1 MKHGAMRF
9 MGYTLHHNPHTLQI
23 ISNASISQHSIPEFT
38 ELTEYIG
45 DKATIVKG
53 EGVFYGEN
61 SFEQF
66 MKLKQLAKA
75 CKAGVLSVSGANP
88 FYAYL
93 SELKLKCTPVDDY
106 VEYSFTFIESSGYKH
121 QENSTAPTKYTVKQ
135 SEDLWDIACKLNIS
149 IERLISLNP
158 QLKNTYDISEGD
170 VININ
175 DI

>member
-1 MKHGAMRF
+1 MKHGVMRF
-9 MGYTLHHNPHTLQI
+9 MGYTLHHNPHTLQV
-23 ISNASISQHSIPEFT
+23 ISNANISQYCIPDFT
-38 ELTEYIG
+38 ELTESIG
-45 DKATIVKG
+45 SKATVVKG

-61 SFEQF
+61 AFEQF
-66 MKLKQLAKA
+66 AELKQLAKA
-75 CKAGVLSVSGANP
+75 RKADVLSVSGINP

-106 VEYSFTFIESSGYKH
+106 VEYSFTFIESEDYTYK
-121 QENSTAPTKYTVKQ
+121 ENSTAPNSYIVKQ
-135 SEDLWDIACKLNIS
+135 TEDLWDISCKLNIP

-170 VININ
+170 VIRIN